1 MYNLTYYYEIY
12 IMNDT
17 LLIGG
22 GGTKGNI
29 LIGALKALLDK
40 GLIKEDYSNI
50 TTYVTCSVGSIIAF
64 LMCCNFTPTMISKLP
79 ISLNYIELLDYD
91 DIDILFKENGLFS
104 NDKIINIV
112 RNILYTLFKI
122 KDITLLNFFKLTGKT
137 FICKVYNLSEF
148 KVEYFSHENN
158 PDLSLCELI
167 KMTTCIP
174 IFFKP
179 IRYNNKYYVDGGVK
193 GSMVEYSNYDN
204 YIGLCIHNKK
214 QITDENIDIQ
224 NMNPI
229 NYIKRILK
237 ALSSNN
243 NDEYPPKIICVHN
256 EQGEVLDFDINNNKK
271 TNDIKIGYKIAID
284 HIEEY
289 GLDIK
294 D

>member
-64 LMCCNFTPTMISKLP
+64 LMCCNFTPTMISKLS

-137 FICKVYNLSEF
+137 IYL
-148 KVEYFSHENN
+148 
-158 PDLSLCELI
+158 
-167 KMTTCIP
+167 
-174 IFFKP
+174 
-179 IRYNNKYYVDGGVK
+179 
-193 GSMVEYSNYDN
+193 
-204 YIGLCIHNKK
+204 
-214 QITDENIDIQ
+214 
-224 NMNPI
+224 
-229 NYIKRILK
+229 
-237 ALSSNN
+237 
-243 NDEYPPKIICVHN
+243 
-256 EQGEVLDFDINNNKK
+256 
-271 TNDIKIGYKIAID
+271 
-284 HIEEY
+284 
-289 GLDIK
+289 
-294 D
+294 